1 MEASSG
7 QGGVVTVTLT
17 EAEAVTLHEL
27 IAFSEWSEDLLSIEV
42 RDEAEG
48 KVLSRLQM
56 ALRPLIPGLG
66 TPEYGTVVASA
77 WTTVRSQAE

>member
-1 MEASSG
+1 M
-7 QGGVVTVTLT
+7 
-17 EAEAVTLHEL
+17 
-27 IAFSEWSEDLLSIEV
+27 LSIEV

>member
-27 IAFSEWSEDLLSIEV
+27 IVFSEWSEDLLSIEV

-56 ALRPLIPGLG
+56 ALRPLIPDWA
-66 TPEYGTVVASA
+66 P
-77 WTTVRSQAE
+77 RSTGRWSLLPGPP